1 MANVYAIKTGNWSDV
16 TVWNTGAL
24 PTSADDVFS
33 NNFTVTINQN
43 ITVLSLRNTSA
54 TSITAGGGF
63 LVTGDFSITA
73 QSLFKRDASGFALL
87 TYNGSGTVN
96 VNANITATS
105 GNGGTHFSIT
115 GNGNVN
121 FVGDIIGWTGD
132 GPRFGIV
139 KAGTGKLTFTGAVSV
154 DYFINNYIIG
164 VSGGDFDFVG
174 TVTIASSNA
183 GSSTFVSNV
192 ISFSSGGILTITG
205 NLINNATRVN
215 GSQTTNC
222 VSMSGGRFTHIG
234 TMNNL
239 NALGGFCVVSTNGGA
254 INLFSGPFICSTYG
268 FFPYQVVRMH
278 LIPTT
283 TSYFEFRDET
293 TNGAV
298 QPGAIAPATRLVSPA
313 TLVDNLA
320 VSDVRFG
327 TTYALGTLTGT
338 LRMPSANQVTFGIP
352 VDNTFGN
359 AVLTAASVWDYLISN
374 ITVENSIG
382 MRLKNVSTP
391 QITGEQLEAFLRLD

>member
-1 MANVYAIKTGNWSDV
+1 MANVFATKTGNWSDP

-43 ITVLSLRNTSA
+43 VTVLSLRNTSA
-54 TSITAGGGF
+54 SGITVGGGF

-73 QSLFKRDASGFALL
+73 QSLFKRDAAGFALL

-121 FVGDIIGWTGD
+121 FVGDIIGWNGD

-139 KAGTGKLTFTGAVSV
+139 KAGTGKLTFTGTVSV
-154 DYFINNYIIG
+154 DYFVNNYIIG
-164 VSGGDFDFVG
+164 VSGGNFDFIG
-174 TVTIASSNA
+174 TVSIASSNA
-183 GSSTFVSNV
+183 GVSSFVSNV
-192 ISFSSGGILTITG
+192 ISFSSGGVLTITG
-205 NLINNATRVN
+205 NLVNNATRVN
-215 GSQTTNC
+215 GSQLTNC
-222 VSMSGGRFTHIG
+222 VSVSGGRFTHIG

-254 INLFSGPFICSTYG
+254 INLFTGPFISSNYG
-268 FFPYQVVRMH
+268 FAPFLCIRMH
-278 LIPTT
+278 LIPSV
-283 TSYFEFRDET
+283 TSYFELRDSS

-298 QPGAIAPATRLVSPA
+298 SPGVIAPATRLVQPGYAVDAPIPA
-313 TLVDNLA
+313 N
-320 VSDVRFG
+320 VRAGVVYASG
-327 TTYALGTLTGT
+327 TQTGT
-338 LRMPSANQVTFGIP
+338 LAMPTAASVAFGVP
-352 VDNTFGN
+352 VDNTTGT
-359 AVLTAASVWDYLISN
+359 AVMSPSDVWNVATSAMTTAG
-374 ITVENSIG
+374 SIG
-382 MRLKNVSTP
+382 ERLKNASTVET
-391 QITGEQLEAFLRLD
+391 TGDQLAALL